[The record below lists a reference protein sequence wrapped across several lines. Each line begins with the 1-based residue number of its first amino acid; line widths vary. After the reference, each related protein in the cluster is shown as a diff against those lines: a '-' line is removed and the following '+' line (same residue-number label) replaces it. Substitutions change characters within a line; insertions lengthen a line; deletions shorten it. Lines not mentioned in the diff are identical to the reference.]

1 MFLIKEYKFMK
12 EKDRLKKKDV
22 KIKEQRKNEWLE
34 IKNFDYFII
43 TVLYYSTWLYSQTSS
58 SVYSRIDQAYSKK
71 NKRDSQSAD
80 ASLASSITVFIG

>member
-58 SVYSRIDQAYSKK
+58 SVYSRIDQAYSKE

>member
-22 KIKEQRKNEWLE
+22 KIKEQRKNEWSE

-58 SVYSRIDQAYSKK
+58 SVYSRIDQAYSKE